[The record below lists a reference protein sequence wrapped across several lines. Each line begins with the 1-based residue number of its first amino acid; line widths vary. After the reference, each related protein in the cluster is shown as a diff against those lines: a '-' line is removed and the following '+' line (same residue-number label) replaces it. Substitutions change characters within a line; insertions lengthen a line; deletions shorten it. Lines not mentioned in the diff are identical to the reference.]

1 MEKAKLYCQTFPRNF
16 GKYRVSVLDLGGK
29 EITGI
34 LAISEKQIEVDVLED
49 HGEKALVLFPHGMSK
64 EIAWVKAQNLN

>member
-1 MEKAKLYCQTFPRNF
+1 MEKAKLFCRTFPRNF
-16 GKYRVSVLDLGGK
+16 GRYRVSVLDLEGE

-34 LAISEKQIEVDVLED
+34 LTMHGKQIEVEILED

-64 EIAWVKAQNLN
+64 ETAWINSKNLN